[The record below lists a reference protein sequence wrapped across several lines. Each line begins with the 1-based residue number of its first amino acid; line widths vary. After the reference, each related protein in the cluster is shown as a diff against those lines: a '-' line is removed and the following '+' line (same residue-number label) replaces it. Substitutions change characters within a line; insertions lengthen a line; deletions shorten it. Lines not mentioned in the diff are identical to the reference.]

1 MYSVVWRRGRGLV
14 ALVTPGN
21 PLPSGFRC
29 TNWAGIFRD
38 QKKKMGRSKESGT
51 RKEERTGKCSNSL
64 YLAHFHRGTNKI
76 IAEVFEYLLL
86 SCQNFST
93 AHFIE
98 WEN

>member
-38 QKKKMGRSKESGT
+38 QKKKWVEARSQGL
-51 RKEERTGKCSNSL
+51 GKK
-64 YLAHFHRGTNKI
+64 RGQGNV
-76 IAEVFEYLLL
+76 A
-86 SCQNFST
+86 T
-93 AHFIE
+93 AYT
-98 WEN
+98 